1 MTLTSNRRLPVVAGQ
16 FYPNKRHELERQ
28 IERFFHKAGV
38 HEKIKARGVLAPHAG
53 YVFSGATAAKAI
65 GAVNIP
71 KTVILLGPNHQGRG
85 ARAAVYDSGVWETPL
100 GQVKVNAELGAHLCR
115 AVSGFSSDCDAHR
128 FEHSLEVMLP
138 FLQYQNPEVEIVPVM
153 LQEHSLEALQQMGQE
168 LAEVLRPMND
178 DGDDVL
184 ILTSSDMSHYISA
197 SAARKQDMPVL
208 ELLTQGKAQ
217 EMYIHVVKQQIS
229 MCGIFP
235 ATLMLTTLNALAGE
249 PCRGE
254 LLEYTHSGV
263 VSGDNDAVV
272 GYAAAVFR

>member
-1 MTLTSNRRLPVVAGQ
+1 MTLTSNQRLPVVAGQ
-16 FYPNKRHELERQ
+16 FYPDERHELERQ
-28 IERFFHKAGV
+28 IEKFFHKAGAR
-38 HEKIKARGVLAPHAG
+38 EKIRARGVLAPHAG
-53 YVFSGATAAKAI
+53 YIFSGATAAKAL

-71 KTVILLGPNHQGRG
+71 QTVILLGPNHQGQG
-85 ARAAVYDSGVWETPL
+85 ARAAIYDSGVWETPL
-100 GQVKVNAELGAHLCR
+100 GRVKVNAELGAQLCS

-138 FLQYQNPEVEIVPVM
+138 FLQYQNPEEEIVPVM
-153 LQEHSLEALQQMGQE
+153 LREHSFEELQQMGQK
-168 LAEVLRPMND
+168 LAEVLRSMND

-197 SAARKQDMPVL
+197 DAAHRQDMPVL

-217 EMYIHVVKQQIS
+217 EMYTHVIKHQIS

-263 VSGDNDAVV
+263 VSGDNAAVV
-272 GYAAAVFR
+272 GYAAAVFP